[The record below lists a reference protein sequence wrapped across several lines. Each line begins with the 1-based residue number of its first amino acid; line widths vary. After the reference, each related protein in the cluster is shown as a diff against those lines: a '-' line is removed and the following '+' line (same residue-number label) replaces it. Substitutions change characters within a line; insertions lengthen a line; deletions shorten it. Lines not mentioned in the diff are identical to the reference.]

1 MASPP
6 AKRGRH
12 DGDPGGQPASGG
24 DMHAPAAAR
33 GHAAPAGGAPWA
45 CQVCTFAG
53 NPHRFLACKVCGS
66 QRAAMPPPAVDM
78 PPGGGGSGS
87 AVAPPIALIRVKE
100 LPPQANLGMCGAT
113 LG

>member
-1 MASPP
+1 
-6 AKRGRH
+6 
-12 DGDPGGQPASGG
+12 
-24 DMHAPAAAR
+24 MHAPAAAC